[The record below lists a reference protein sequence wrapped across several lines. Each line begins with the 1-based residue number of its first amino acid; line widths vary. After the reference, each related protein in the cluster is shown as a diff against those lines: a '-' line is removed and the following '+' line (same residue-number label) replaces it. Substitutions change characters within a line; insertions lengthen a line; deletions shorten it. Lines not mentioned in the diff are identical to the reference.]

1 LRPSSGEQGKI
12 LHEAFAR
19 QAELLAE
26 ISKLT
31 NLNGELRD
39 ANGEERQMHAD
50 GHRG

>member
-1 LRPSSGEQGKI
+1 MCPSSGEQGKI

-39 ANGEERQMHAD
+39 ANGEERQMRAD